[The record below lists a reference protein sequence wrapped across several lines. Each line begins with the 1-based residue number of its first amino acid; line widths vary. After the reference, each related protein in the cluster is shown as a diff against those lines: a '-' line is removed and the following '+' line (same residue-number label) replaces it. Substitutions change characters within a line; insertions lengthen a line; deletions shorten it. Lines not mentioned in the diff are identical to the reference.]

1 MSEDRKSIKDRMIS
15 GLMGHVGEKLPTSS
29 IGRIGRLGATVLRSG
44 RMVMKGRK
52 AARKGEE
59 LELDMEQVT
68 QVITSIGKLKGVAMK
83 MGQIM
88 SYIDIAIPQELRDAL
103 SVLQTHAQPM
113 DWQVVEQLVREEL
126 GGRAP
131 QLLAKME
138 REPISSASIGQ
149 VHRAAL
155 PDGTVVAVKIQ
166 YPEIAQAI
174 AADFGP
180 AAVGT
185 KMASLLYPHA
195 RIDDFVKEAR
205 ERFLEEC
212 DYLHEAH
219 CQDRFAAIYREHPT
233 LTVPAVHGVY
243 CSRRVLT
250 TTYVEGLKFD
260 PFLETDPPQADRDR
274 IGEALFEF
282 YIGSLFRHQIY
293 NCDPHP
299 GNYLFLPPSPRQ
311 RLGEGV
317 RVAMLDHGCTRQFEP
332 RLVAKLANLTRA
344 VHRDER
350 GAIHRALLGLGIVRE
365 GKKYDYETIRDFLRG
380 FYGPMLIDARTRV
393 DLSRAMDM
401 REVMDNKLKLARFS
415 LPGEFLFLFRI
426 RFGLMSVLSRLGA
439 EANWYELE
447 KRCVQDFADAHP
459 ILSE

>member
-1 MSEDRKSIKDRMIS
+1 MSRDRKSIKDDLIS
-15 GLMGHVGEKLPTSS
+15 GLMEQAGAKLPTSS

-44 RMVMKGRK
+44 RMIMKGRK
-52 AARKGEE
+52 ASKRGEE
-59 LELDMEQVT
+59 LELDMEKVAK
-68 QVITSIGKLKGVAMK
+68 VITSMGKLKGVAMK

-88 SYIDIAIPQELRDAL
+88 SYIDIAMPKELRDAL

-113 DWQVVEQLVREEL
+113 EWDVVRGLVLEEL
-126 GGRAP
+126 GDRGE
-131 QLLAKME
+131 QLLEQME
-138 REPISSASIGQ
+138 PEPISSASIGQ
-149 VHRAAL
+149 VHRTTL

-166 YPEIAQAI
+166 YPGIAKAI

-185 KMASLLYPHA
+185 KLAALFYRQA

-205 ERFLEEC
+205 SRFLEEC

-219 CQDRFAAIYREHPT
+219 CQDRFVEIYTGHPT
-233 LTVPAVHGVY
+233 LVVPAVHGEF

-250 TTYVEGLKFD
+250 TTFVEGRKID
-260 PFLETDPPQADRDR
+260 PLLATDPPQEERDR

-282 YIGSLFRHQIY
+282 YIGSLFRYQIY

-299 GNYLFLPPSPRQ
+299 GNYLFLDD
-311 RLGEGV
+311 G

-332 RLVAKLANLTRA
+332 RIVAQLANLTRA
-344 VHRDER
+344 VHTDRR
-350 GAIHRALLGLGIVRE
+350 SAIHQALLNLKIVRD

-380 FYGPMLIDARTRV
+380 FYGPMLSDEKCPM
-393 DLSRAMDM
+393 DLGAAMDM
-401 REVMDNKLKLARFS
+401 REVMDMKLKLAKFS

-439 EANWYELE
+439 RANWYRLE
-447 KRCVQDFADAHP
+447 KQYVKDFADAHP
-459 ILSE
+459 ILTE

>member
-1 MSEDRKSIKDRMIS
+1 MSRDRKSIKERMIS
-15 GLMGHVGEKLPTSS
+15 GLLGKPGDKLPTSS
-29 IGRIGRLGATVLRSG
+29 LGRIGRLGATALRSG
-44 RMVMKGRK
+44 RMIMKGRK
-52 AARKGEE
+52 AAKKGED
-59 LELDMEQVT
+59 LELDMEKVT
-68 QVITSIGKLKGVAMK
+68 KVITSMGKLKGVAMK

-88 SYIDIAIPQELRDAL
+88 SYIDVAMPKELRDAL

-113 DWQVVEQLVREEL
+113 EWEVVEALVREEL
-126 GGRAP
+126 GARAD
-131 QLLAKME
+131 QLLEKME

-149 VHRAAL
+149 VHRATL

-166 YPEIAQAI
+166 YPEIAKAI

-195 RIDDFVKEAR
+195 RMDDFVKEAK

-219 CQDRFAAIYREHPT
+219 CQNMFAEIYEDHPS
-233 LTVPAVHGVY
+233 LIVPEVHGDF

-250 TTYVEGLKFD
+250 TTFVEGLKID
-260 PFLETDPPQADRDR
+260 PYLETDPPQEDRDR
-274 IGEALFEF
+274 VGEAMFEF

-299 GNYLFLPPSPRQ
+299 GNYLFLPPTPRL
-311 RLGEGV
+311 RRGEQV
-317 RVAMLDHGCTRQFEP
+317 RVCMLDHGCTRQFEP
-332 RLVAKLANLTRA
+332 RLVAQLANLTRA
-344 VHRDER
+344 VHLDRRE
-350 GAIHRALLGLGIVRE
+350 ALHRALLKLKIVRE
-365 GKKYDYETIRDFLRG
+365 GKKYDYDTIRDFLRG
-380 FYGPMLIDARTRV
+380 FYGPMLIDEKCRM
-393 DLSRAMDM
+393 DLGAAMDM
-401 REVMDNKLKLARFS
+401 REVMDMKLKLAKFS

-439 EANWYELE
+439 EVNWYRLE
-447 KRCVQDFADAHP
+447 KRYVQDFADAHP

>member
-1 MSEDRKSIKDRMIS
+1 MSRDRKSIKERMIS
-15 GLMGHVGEKLPTSS
+15 GLLGRSGEKLPTSS
-29 IGRIGRLGATVLRSG
+29 LGRIGRLGATALRSG
-44 RMVMKGRK
+44 RMIMKGRK
-52 AARKGEE
+52 AAKQGEE
-59 LELDMEQVT
+59 LELDMEKVAK
-68 QVITSIGKLKGVAMK
+68 VITSMGKLKGVAMK

-88 SYIDIAIPQELRDAL
+88 SYVDVAMPQELRDAL

-113 DWQVVEQLVREEL
+113 EWQVVEDLVREEL
-126 GGRAP
+126 GDRAP
-131 QLLAKME
+131 QLLEKME

-149 VHRAAL
+149 VHRSTL

-166 YPEIAQAI
+166 YPEIAKAI

-219 CQDRFAAIYREHPT
+219 CQNRFAEIYEDHPT
-233 LTVPAVHGVY
+233 LIVPAVHGDF

-250 TTYVEGLKFD
+250 TTFFEGLKID
-260 PFLETDPPQADRDR
+260 PFLETDPPQAERDR
-274 IGEALFEF
+274 VGEALFEF

-299 GNYLFLPPSPRQ
+299 GNYLFLTPSPRL
-311 RLGEGV
+311 RRGERV

-332 RLVAKLANLTRA
+332 RVVAQLANLTRA
-344 VHRDER
+344 VHTDRRDV
-350 GAIHRALLGLGIVRE
+350 IDRALLNLKIVRE
-365 GKKYDYETIRDFLRG
+365 GKKYDYDTIRDFLRG
-380 FYGPMLIDARTRV
+380 FYGPMLIDEKCPM
-393 DLSRAMDM
+393 DLGAAMDM
-401 REVMDNKLKLARFS
+401 REVMDMKLKLAKFS

-426 RFGLMSVLSRLGA
+426 RFGLMSVLARLGA
-439 EANWYELE
+439 EANWYRLE
-447 KRCVQDFADAHP
+447 RRYVQDFADAHP